1 MSTQA
6 DPPIQWLHGRRILQ
20 LAQKTFP
27 GRRFSLSSFVYWARR
42 NEMPQFI
49 YLLHD
54 TPGFFSKLS
63 PQEIQAVIEKYK
75 KWGQSM
81 REKNKLV
88 GGQKLE
94 DTTGRV
100 LRGQTMTDGPYAES
114 KEVIGGYY
122 IVD

>member
-1 MSTQA
+1 
-6 DPPIQWLHGRRILQ
+6 
-20 LAQKTFP
+20 
-27 GRRFSLSSFVYWARR
+27 
-42 NEMPQFI
+42 MPQFI

-81 REKNKLV
+81 REKNRLV

-122 IVD
+122 IVEAKDYEEAVSLAKTCPHIQYGTIEVRKIDVV